1 MTTKPEPQGR
11 RRSAARLAAVQALY
25 ELELVGAETDPVIQ
39 GFLEKRWVMDDDAGD
54 DDAGDNAGAS
64 TLAEPDSELLGCI
77 VRGVWSDRAE
87 LDAALGG
94 ALAKEWPLERLEAL
108 LRAILRA
115 GAFELKSLGEV
126 PPRVVISEYV
136 EVTHAFFDGKQAGLV
151 NGVLDRLARTLRPR
165 ELEDDRGEQ
174 KAESR

>member
-1 MTTKPEPQGR
+1 MTAKPQPQGR

-25 ELELVGAETDPVIQ
+25 ELELVGAEADPVIRE
-39 GFLEKRWVMDDDAGD
+39 FLEKRWVMDDEG
-54 DDAGDNAGAS
+54 DDAGAAP
-64 TLAEPDSELLGCI
+64 LAEPDSELLGCI

-136 EVTHAFFDGKQAGLV
+136 DVTHAFFDGKQAGLV

-174 KAESR
+174 KAESQ

>member
-1 MTTKPEPQGR
+1 MTAKPEPQGR

-25 ELELVGAETDPVIQ
+25 ELELVGADADPVIQ
-39 GFLEKRWVMDDDAGD
+39 EFLEKRWVMDDEGNGVE
-54 DDAGDNAGAS
+54 GDNAGAA

-77 VRGVWSDRAE
+77 VRGVWSDRDE
-87 LDAALGG
+87 LDAVLGG

-136 EVTHAFFDGKQAGLV
+136 EVTHAFFDGRQAGLV
-151 NGVLDRLARTLRPR
+151 NGVLDRLARTLRPP
-165 ELEDDRGEQ
+165 ELEDDRGERE
-174 KAESR
+174 AESQ

>member
-1 MTTKPEPQGR
+1 MTAKPQSQGR

-25 ELELVGAETDPVIQ
+25 ELELVGAEADPVIQ
-39 GFLEKRWVMDDDAGD
+39 EFLEKRWVMNDAE
-54 DDAGDNAGAS
+54 AA
-64 TLAEPDSELLGCI
+64 TLAEPDSELLGRI

-87 LDAALGG
+87 LDAVLGG

-136 EVTHAFFDGKQAGLV
+136 EVTHAFFEGRQAGLV

-165 ELEDDRGEQ
+165 ELEDDRGERE
-174 KAESR
+174 AESQ